1 MPVDPVCGM
10 EVSQEIAE
18 PTIEHDDEVY
28 HFCSEDCRAL
38 FEEVPEKY
46 TETPHPHL
54 VESGGMTLPRVP
66 YGRATGEFDLSITD
80 PSSLSTGDSVRFSKT
95 ITDEDVRKF
104 AEATGDTNAVHLNE
118 TFAEKTRFGHRIA
131 HGTLVSGMISA
142 ALACFP
148 GVTIYVSQSLEF
160 RRPVSIDDTLTA
172 RCEITDVLDTDRYE
186 LLTQIENQSGKTVLD
201 GSATVLIDPLPG

>member
-1 MPVDPVCGM
+1 
-10 EVSQEIAE
+10 
-18 PTIEHDDEVY
+18 
-28 HFCSEDCRAL
+28 
-38 FEEVPEKY
+38 
-46 TETPHPHL
+46 
-54 VESGGMTLPRVP
+54 VP